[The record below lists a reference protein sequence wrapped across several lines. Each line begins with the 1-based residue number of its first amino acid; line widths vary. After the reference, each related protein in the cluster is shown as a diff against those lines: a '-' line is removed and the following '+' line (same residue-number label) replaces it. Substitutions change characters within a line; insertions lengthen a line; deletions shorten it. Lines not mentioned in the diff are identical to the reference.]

1 MKLSKRRDR
10 RKTLTMK
17 LKKYVSKSKSKRN
30 LRIKDMRSMW
40 LSEKLIRRLKIKL
53 LTKRLRFRMLNLSSV
68 NERERKTSLRN
79 NLRTLLHL

>member
-1 MKLSKRRDR
+1 
-10 RKTLTMK
+10 MK

-40 LSEKLIRRLKIKL
+40 LSEKQIKRLKIKL